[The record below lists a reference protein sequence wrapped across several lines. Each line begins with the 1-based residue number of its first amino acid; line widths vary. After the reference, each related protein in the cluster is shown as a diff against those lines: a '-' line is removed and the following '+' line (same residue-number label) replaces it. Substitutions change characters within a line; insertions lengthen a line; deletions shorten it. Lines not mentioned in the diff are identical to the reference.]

1 MMKKPQTKVSR
12 RSFLFAATAGT
23 AATAVAIAVKST
35 DNKSGTKRGSSELSK
50 QGYQVTEHVRN
61 YYRTAKI

>member
-1 MMKKPQTKVSR
+1 MKTPHATLSR

-23 AATAVAIAVKST
+23 AATAAALIARNKALQPRSVREQGRES
-35 DNKSGTKRGSSELSK
+35 KSG
-50 QGYQVTEHVRN
+50 YQLTEHVRN